1 MKSIIALATLAC
13 LTGCAS
19 LQYAGV
25 ASYSVEP
32 VEINGK
38 PQCCRVAIHNGKE
51 IARLDAQVEKRGDDY
66 TVSLKQWNVE
76 AFAGQQIAADAAT
89 ASAATAAKAAASIM
103 VAPVALP
110 AAAAA
115 IGVLA
120 K

>member
-1 MKSIIALATLAC
+1 MIRLIPLVLVLS
-13 LTGCAS
+13 GCAS

-32 VEINGK
+32 VEINGN
-38 PQCCRVAIHNGKE
+38 PQCCRVSIHNGKQ

-76 AFAGQQIAADAAT
+76 AFTGQQIAADSAT
-89 ASAATAAKAAASIM
+89 ASAATAAKAATAIM
-103 VAPVALP
+103 LAPVALP
-110 AAAAA
+110 AA
-115 IGVLA
+115 IGVF